1 MGIRRFAGFG
11 ACFMLPSPVIVEAE
25 ASAECASAPMAT
37 PAAAPTMTIA
47 VWLAVRLPHDGAIA
61 AARRGVQCQGGVKA
75 GAVCGWG
82 ADECRLPGKS
92 GYLALVRPAVTPG
105 RLSSAR

>member
-1 MGIRRFAGFG
+1 M
-11 ACFMLPSPVIVEAE
+11 IVEVE

-92 GYLALVRPAVTPG
+92 GYLARVR
-105 RLSSAR
+105 L